1 MTAPNATHPLL
12 TPLLGNEALRQQL
25 CTSVDQGRLHHCLLF
40 EGPEGIGKH
49 HAAIQL
55 ALYANCLAEEE
66 ARAAPMLSFGF
77 TAPGPVQKPCGRC
90 RSCRPFLAGSHPDL
104 IVIGPDPSKVTQV
117 ITADQARRL
126 TASLSLQRHSAKHR
140 FIIIDPADALNEEAA
155 NALLKTL
162 EEPPEGMRFLLITAR
177 PASLLQ
183 TVRSRSQRVRFRP
196 VPEGTLGAWLAER
209 GLDPVL
215 AHYAQ
220 GSPGRALQLS
230 ESGPPGQ
237 DLIDAL
243 GGLPGQPLHKL
254 FAFTEGLGKKTE
266 GGAEKTGMVVDL
278 LEELLRDTVLV
289 AHAHHH
295 RLLHGDRLP
304 LLQAWAGALY
314 PEGVGR
320 MQVALGAAR
329 ERLRLNVNGRTVLEA
344 LLSQL
349 AQELSQ

>member
-162 EEPPEGMRFLLITAR
+162 EEPPEGTRFLLITAR

-220 GSPGRALQLS
+220 GSPGRAL
-230 ESGPPGQ
+230 
-237 DLIDAL
+237 
-243 GGLPGQPLHKL
+243 
-254 FAFTEGLGKKTE
+254 
-266 GGAEKTGMVVDL
+266 
-278 LEELLRDTVLV
+278 
-289 AHAHHH
+289 
-295 RLLHGDRLP
+295 
-304 LLQAWAGALY
+304 
-314 PEGVGR
+314 
-320 MQVALGAAR
+320 
-329 ERLRLNVNGRTVLEA
+329 
-344 LLSQL
+344 
-349 AQELSQ
+349 